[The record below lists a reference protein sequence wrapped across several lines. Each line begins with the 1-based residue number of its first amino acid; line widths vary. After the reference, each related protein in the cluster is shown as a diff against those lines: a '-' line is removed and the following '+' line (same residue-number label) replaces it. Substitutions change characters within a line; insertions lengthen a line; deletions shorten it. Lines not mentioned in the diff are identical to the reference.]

1 MALKKTDCGLAIL
14 LLAFC
19 AFAAWRTTLVPSSGA
34 GSQAGPDFLPWIA
47 IIGIALLSVGLLIRG
62 VRTPVQVSEKSSA
75 EGSKISYAT
84 VVLVLFIILMIAYA
98 ISFERIGYLPST
110 LATFVIGMLLLRERR
125 PLQFLLVPAVIVACV
140 YFGFTHLLDVYLP

>member
-1 MALKKTDCGLAIL
+1 M
-14 LLAFC
+14 
-19 AFAAWRTTLVPSSGA
+19 
-34 GSQAGPDFLPWIA
+34 
-47 IIGIALLSVGLLIRG
+47 
-62 VRTPVQVSEKSSA
+62 
-75 EGSKISYAT
+75 
-84 VVLVLFIILMIAYA
+84 LFIILMTAYA